1 MPGKAPRKAHAA
13 DKSRTRRDSA
23 QRVRVNEDPPRRLAL
38 DEGLER
44 GGRIGDPRSRAHRD
58 REFPPARGREAGR
71 SGGEIVDGDITADDA
86 APETLLDDERSATPS
101 DRGRREPLD
110 TVLRGRDP
118 ATIGGGRGKDEAE
131 LAGDAPV
138 GAAESRRL
146 RRKAQEHA
154 RDPNFFEP
162 AEAAEQAARARVQ
175 VRGRSH

>member
-13 DKSRTRRDSA
+13 RKTRTRRDSA

-44 GGRIGDPRSRAHRD
+44 GGRVGDPRSRDRHD
-58 REFPPARGREAGR
+58 REFPPARGREAGQ
-71 SGGEIVDGDITADDA
+71 SGGEIADGDVTADDA

-118 ATIGGGRGKDEAE
+118 ETIGTGRGKDEAE
-131 LAGDAPV
+131 LADDAPV
-138 GAAESRRL
+138 GAEESRRL
-146 RRKAQEHA
+146 RRKAHEHA
-154 RDPNFFEP
+154 RDPNHFEP
-162 AEAAEQAARARVQ
+162 AEAVEQAARTRA
-175 VRGRSH
+175 RGRPH